1 MQEVLNMTTT
11 NVNDSRTGCYLV
23 APDQLA
29 ERLGIS
35 RRTVQRL
42 TATGQIPCIHIGR
55 LIRYD
60 ADKVVAILTE
70 QGGQDD

>member
-1 MQEVLNMTTT
+1 MTTL
-11 NVNDSRTGCYLV
+11 NENQNRGCFYL
-23 APDQLA
+23 ASPDQLA

-42 TATGQIPCIHIGR
+42 TATGLIPCIHIGR

-60 ADKVVAILTE
+60 ADKVVAALAE
-70 QGGQDD
+70 QGSRDE

>member
-1 MQEVLNMTTT
+1 MTTM
-11 NVNDSRTGCYLV
+11 NQNHHGYCLV
-23 APDQLA
+23 SPDQLA

-42 TATGQIPCIHIGR
+42 TATGLIPCIRIGR

-60 ADKVVAILTE
+60 ADKVVAALAE
-70 QGGQDD
+70 QGSRDE